1 MILQRSLALLAICAS
16 AWLVTACGGGD
27 DRSTSSPTDS
37 ANIAPTVELS
47 GPSQVVEGDDVLVS
61 ASADDPDGTITRFD
75 WTVSRGTVAPQSPSS
90 TRHEYRFRAPDVSQ
104 PETIELTA
112 TVVDDAGASASA
124 VYNVTVL
131 DNDDPAEAP
140 EVSAGADRSGT
151 SFQDKAFRLSVLQ
164 VMERGRPKELAS
176 AELNLAAFATCG
188 GGIDRVL
195 LAEAAEIQLHA
206 RHGQPHAG
214 RGQFHR

>member
-75 WTVSRGTVAPQSPSS
+75 WTVSSGTVAPQSPSS

-124 VYNVTVL
+124 VYSVTVL

-140 EVSAGADRSGT
+140 EVSAGADRSAEEAST
-151 SFQDKAFRLSVLQ
+151 L
-164 VMERGRPKELAS
+164 ELAGTRIAGCTALRRGGALHASDVRSVTLVS
-176 AELNLAAFATCG
+176 A
-188 GGIDRVL
+188 VL
-195 LAEAAEIQLHA
+195 LQSRATTDSGGAIFVTQSTV
-206 RHGQPHAG
+206 Q
-214 RGQFHR
+214 